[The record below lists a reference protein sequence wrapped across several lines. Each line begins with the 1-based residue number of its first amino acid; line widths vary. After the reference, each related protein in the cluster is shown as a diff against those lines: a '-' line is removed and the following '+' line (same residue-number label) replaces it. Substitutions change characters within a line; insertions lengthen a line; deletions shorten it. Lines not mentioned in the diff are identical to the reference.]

1 MLRLMLSQFLI
12 ERVSPFKL
20 WVPVLI
26 LVRISCCK
34 AFSVLIADR
43 SVDGARS
50 KARLQCG
57 RASDGLFNASIARD
71 IAYAHSNALGRR
83 TDARAAKS
91 YASDGSCDRISYHSK
106 NVKKRAKQS
115 ILSVFFS
122 GNPFIWYLLIMQEC
136 MKNNYSAMLYLYS

>member
-1 MLRLMLSQFLI
+1 M
-12 ERVSPFKL
+12 
-20 WVPVLI
+20 LI

-34 AFSVLIADR
+34 AFSVLIAER

-57 RASDGLFNASIARD
+57 NASDGLFNASIARD

-91 YASDGSCDRISYHSK
+91 YASDGSCGRISYHSE
-106 NVKKRAKQS
+106 NVKKNELNKR
-115 ILSVFFS
+115 LSVFFS
-122 GNPFIWYLLIMQEC
+122 GNSSFGTYTAGMYE
-136 MKNNYSAMLYLYS
+136 K